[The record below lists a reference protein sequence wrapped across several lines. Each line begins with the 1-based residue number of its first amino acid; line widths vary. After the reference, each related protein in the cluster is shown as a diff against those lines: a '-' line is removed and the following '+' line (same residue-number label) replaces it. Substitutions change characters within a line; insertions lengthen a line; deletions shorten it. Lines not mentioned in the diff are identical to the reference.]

1 MRNGISRFKQLRGSA
16 ELGLQSETIIYLM
29 MVIIHQI
36 VPGPL

>member
-1 MRNGISRFKQLRGSA
+1 MVSPASNNYEIQQNSNCSPKP
-16 ELGLQSETIIYLM
+16 IIYLM